1 MGLNINEIQSGK
13 IYAIGNDMY
22 IVKCRVKNG
31 DLAGKML
38 VHVYGFDDNG
48 KIFKYF
54 VGTFEKQEGN
64 EITIN
69 GWGIDIDSCNEENL
83 KKFRQDDTKECI
95 NISMADELDLPISE
109 VKETEEYKKKTE
121 MTIFLAD
128 IKAYFQMAFGIT
140 DGHGTITKKAGEV
153 INKD

>member
-1 MGLNINEIQSGK
+1 MALNINGIQSGK
-13 IYAIGNDMY
+13 LYAIGNGLY

-38 VHVYGFDDNG
+38 VHAYGFDDNG
-48 KIFKYF
+48 KIFKYC
-54 VGTFEKQEGN
+54 VGILEKQEGN
-64 EITIN
+64 EIIIN

-83 KKFRQDDTKECI
+83 KKFRQDDTKECVSI
-95 NISMADELDLPISE
+95 TITEEITQSIPA
-109 VKETEEYKKKTE
+109 EEYKKKIEITV
-121 MTIFLAD
+121 FLLD